1 MRAEATPP
9 AADPGP
15 EPGPAAGP
23 GTEPAADPAAGPGP
37 GPATEPGPG
46 TEPAAGPGT
55 GPATEP
61 GPGTEPTAGPG
72 TEPAAGPGP
81 GTDAAPGPGPRALA
95 RQRRRRAAARFW
107 RAFRTHRS
115 GLVGLAVLV
124 LFALVALTAPLTVGS
139 DVSSVTD
146 APGRPLQG
154 PSGAFP
160 LGADRYGRNLLGLV
174 VWGSR
179 VSLLVGLLAAVL
191 SVAIG
196 ALVGITAGHFR
207 GAWATVLMR
216 VTDWF
221 LVMPTLVLA
230 IALATVLSRSLGTVV
245 LAIGVTSW
253 PTTARLVRAQTLAVE
268 SRPYIER
275 ARALGGG
282 HWHVMSRHVLPNVMP
297 LVLAQTT
304 LMVSTSILSEATL
317 AFLGLGDPSVVSWG
331 GLLQDA
337 REAGAVSSGDWWYLV
352 PPGIAIAVVALAFT
366 LCGRAVESVL
376 NPRLG
381 VKS

>member
-1 MRAEATPP
+1 MTAEIETDDAGARAA
-9 AADPGP
+9 
-15 EPGPAAGP
+15 
-23 GTEPAADPAAGPGP
+23 
-37 GPATEPGPG
+37 
-46 TEPAAGPGT
+46 
-55 GPATEP
+55 
-61 GPGTEPTAGPG
+61 
-72 TEPAAGPGP
+72 
-81 GTDAAPGPGPRALA
+81 GPRALA
-95 RQRRRRAAARFW
+95 RQRRRRSAVRFW
-107 RAFRTHRS
+107 KQYRTHRS
-115 GLVGLAVLV
+115 GLVGLIALALFVL
-124 LFALVALTAPLTVGS
+124 LALTAPLTVGS
-139 DVSSVTD
+139 DVSGVTG
-146 APGRPLQG
+146 APGEPLES
-154 PSGAFP
+154 PSGEFP
-160 LGADRYGRNLLGLV
+160 LGTDRFGRDLLGLL

-179 VSLLVGLLAAVL
+179 VSLLVGLLAAAL

-196 ALVGITAGHFR
+196 TLVGITAGHFK
-207 GAWATVLMR
+207 GAYATVVMR
-216 VTDWF
+216 ITDWF

-275 ARALGGG
+275 AKALGGG
-282 HWHVMSRHVLPNVMP
+282 HRHIMARHVLPNVMP

-304 LMVSTSILSEATL
+304 LMISSSILAEATL
-317 AFLGLGDPSVVSWG
+317 AFLGLGDPTVVSWG

-337 REAGAVSSGDWWYLV
+337 REAGAVSSGNWWYLV

-381 VKS
+381 VAR

>member
-1 MRAEATPP
+1 MTTEA
-9 AADPGP
+9 
-15 EPGPAAGP
+15 
-23 GTEPAADPAAGPGP
+23 GTA
-37 GPATEPGPG
+37 
-46 TEPAAGPGT
+46 
-55 GPATEP
+55 
-61 GPGTEPTAGPG
+61 
-72 TEPAAGPGP
+72 
-81 GTDAAPGPGPRALA
+81 GPRALA
-95 RQRRRRAAARFW
+95 RLRRRRSALRFW
-107 RAFRTHRS
+107 RSYRTHGA
-115 GLVGLAVLV
+115 GLLGLGALV

-139 DVSSVTD
+139 DVAGVTD
-146 APGRPLQG
+146 APGRPLQA
-154 PSGAFP
+154 PSGEFP
-160 LGADRYGRNLLGLV
+160 LGTDQFGRSLLGLV

-196 ALVGITAGHFR
+196 AVVGITAGHFK
-207 GAWATVLMR
+207 GWYATVLMR
-216 VTDWF
+216 ITDWF

-230 IALATVLSRSLGTVV
+230 IALATVMSRSLGTVI

-275 ARALGGG
+275 AKALGGG
-282 HWHVMSRHVLPNVMP
+282 HWHIMTRHVLPNVTP

-304 LMVSTSILSEATL
+304 LMISSSVLAEATL
-317 AFLGLGDPSVVSWG
+317 AFLGLGDPTVVSWG

-337 REAGAVSSGDWWYLV
+337 REAGAVSAGDWWYLV
-352 PPGIAIAVVALAFT
+352 PPGIAIALVALAFT

-381 VKS
+381 VAR

>member
-1 MRAEATPP
+1 MTTGTTTDTKAG
-9 AADPGP
+9 AA
-15 EPGPAAGP
+15 
-23 GTEPAADPAAGPGP
+23 
-37 GPATEPGPG
+37 
-46 TEPAAGPGT
+46 
-55 GPATEP
+55 
-61 GPGTEPTAGPG
+61 
-72 TEPAAGPGP
+72 
-81 GTDAAPGPGPRALA
+81 GPRALA
-95 RQRRRRAAARFW
+95 RQRRRRSALRFW
-107 RAFRTHRS
+107 QQYRTHRAGLV
-115 GLVGLAVLV
+115 GLVGLA
-124 LFALVALTAPLTVGS
+124 LFALVALTAPFTVGT
-139 DVSSVTD
+139 DVSSVTG
-146 APGRPLQG
+146 APGRPMES
-154 PSGAFP
+154 PSAEFP
-160 LGADRYGRNLLGLV
+160 LGTDRFGRDLLGLL

-179 VSLLVGLLAAVL
+179 VSLLVGLLAAAL

-196 ALVGITAGHFR
+196 TTVGVTAGHFK
-207 GAWATVLMR
+207 GAYATVLMR
-216 VTDWF
+216 ITDWF

-230 IALATVLSRSLGTVV
+230 IALATVLPRSLGTVV

-275 ARALGGG
+275 AKALGGG

-304 LMVSTSILSEATL
+304 LMISSSVLAEATL
-317 AFLGLGDPSVVSWG
+317 AFLGVSDPTVLSWG

-337 REAGAVSSGDWWYLV
+337 REAGAVSSGNWWYLV

-381 VKS
+381 VGR

>member
-1 MRAEATPP
+1 MTT
-9 AADPGP
+9 GTK
-15 EPGPAAGP
+15 AG
-23 GTEPAADPAAGPGP
+23 
-37 GPATEPGPG
+37 
-46 TEPAAGPGT
+46 
-55 GPATEP
+55 
-61 GPGTEPTAGPG
+61 TA
-72 TEPAAGPGP
+72 
-81 GTDAAPGPGPRALA
+81 GPRALA
-95 RQRRRRAAARFW
+95 RQRRRQSVVRFW
-107 RAFRTHRS
+107 KQYRTHRA
-115 GLVGLAVLV
+115 GLVGLIALA
-124 LFALVALTAPLTVGS
+124 LFALLALTAPLTVGS
-139 DVSSVTD
+139 DVSSVTG
-146 APGRPLQG
+146 APGRPMES
-154 PSGAFP
+154 PSGQFP
-160 LGADRYGRNLLGLV
+160 LGTDRFGRDLLGLL

-179 VSLLVGLLAAVL
+179 VSLLVGLLAAAL

-196 ALVGITAGHFR
+196 TTVGVTAGHFK
-207 GAWATVLMR
+207 GAYATVLMR
-216 VTDWF
+216 ITDWF

-230 IALATVLSRSLGTVV
+230 IALATVLPRSLGTVV

-275 ARALGGG
+275 AKALGGG

-304 LMVSTSILSEATL
+304 LMISSSVLAEATL
-317 AFLGLGDPSVVSWG
+317 AFLGVSDPTVLSWG

-337 REAGAVSSGDWWYLV
+337 REAGAVSSGNWWYLV

-381 VKS
+381 VGR

>member
-1 MRAEATPP
+1 MTTTVA
-9 AADPGP
+9 
-15 EPGPAAGP
+15 EPGS
-23 GTEPAADPAAGPGP
+23 
-37 GPATEPGPG
+37 
-46 TEPAAGPGT
+46 
-55 GPATEP
+55 
-61 GPGTEPTAGPG
+61 
-72 TEPAAGPGP
+72 
-81 GTDAAPGPGPRALA
+81 GPGPRTLA
-95 RQRRRRAAARFW
+95 WQRRRRSALRFW
-107 RAFRTHRS
+107 RQYRTHRA
-115 GLVGLAVLV
+115 GVAGLAALV
-124 LFALVALTAPLTVGS
+124 LFALIALTAPLTVGS
-139 DVSSVTD
+139 DVARVTD
-146 APGRPLQG
+146 APGNPLEA
-154 PSGAFP
+154 PSGHFP
-160 LGADRYGRNLLGLV
+160 LGTDRFGRNLLGLV
-174 VWGSR
+174 IWGAR

-196 ALVGITAGHFR
+196 AVVGIVAGHFR

-216 VTDWF
+216 ITDWF

-230 IALATVLSRSLGTVV
+230 IALATVMSRSLGTVI
-245 LAIGVTSW
+245 LAIGVTTW

-282 HWHVMSRHVLPNVMP
+282 HWHVMTRHVLPNVMP

-304 LMVSTSILSEATL
+304 LMVSSSILAEATL

-337 REAGAVSSGDWWYLV
+337 REAGAVSAGDWWYLV
-352 PPGIAIAVVALAFT
+352 PPGIAIALVALAFT

-381 VKS
+381 VAR

>member
-1 MRAEATPP
+1 MESPSAE
-9 AADPGP
+9 
-15 EPGPAAGP
+15 
-23 GTEPAADPAAGPGP
+23 
-37 GPATEPGPG
+37 
-46 TEPAAGPGT
+46 
-55 GPATEP
+55 
-61 GPGTEPTAGPG
+61 
-72 TEPAAGPGP
+72 
-81 GTDAAPGPGPRALA
+81 
-95 RQRRRRAAARFW
+95 
-107 RAFRTHRS
+107 
-115 GLVGLAVLV
+115 
-124 LFALVALTAPLTVGS
+124 
-139 DVSSVTD
+139 
-146 APGRPLQG
+146 
-154 PSGAFP
+154 FP
-160 LGADRYGRNLLGLV
+160 LGTDRFGRDLLGLL

-179 VSLLVGLLAAVL
+179 VSLLVGLLAAAL

-196 ALVGITAGHFR
+196 TTVGVTAGHFK
-207 GAWATVLMR
+207 GAYATVLMR
-216 VTDWF
+216 ITDWF

-230 IALATVLSRSLGTVV
+230 IALATVLPRSLGTVV

-275 ARALGGG
+275 AKALGGG

-304 LMVSTSILSEATL
+304 LMISSSVLAEATL
-317 AFLGLGDPSVVSWG
+317 AFLGVSDPTVLSWG

-337 REAGAVSSGDWWYLV
+337 REAGAVSSGNWWYLV

-381 VKS
+381 VGR